1 MASLSPQPAQRGSVS
16 VGRSPWR
23 VMMVAIILVY
33 GVFLLVARDGQTM
46 GVALRG
52 SSSITTST
60 STSTAVVHEERR
72 QSTEEEEEEPVVE
85 EWDPV
90 PESPRTSYGNTPRE
104 PVKGG
109 VEIYPIQVHREERRQ
124 PSRRARKATIP
135 LVPEV
140 MEIEGVPTAWKMPK
154 EYAEGGGEAMKGLY
168 VMFHGCNHGHMD
180 WFDLPEE
187 RAIVSYLVNAGY
199 AVVAP
204 ASKNRVSGCW
214 KYNSE
219 DGDVS
224 LVRAMLWRWYRDW
237 SIPPN
242 TPLFL
247 FGASSGG
254 NMATM
259 MASKGGFQLC
269 EKRTTYVQVSGVMSQ
284 VSWGAPPSSYGAG
297 TPPIAFMP
305 MPKGEEVD
313 QGETDAKNVP
323 QVFGNSR
330 KIPPQISSIAHSV
343 RRSGGKPRMLLLPL
357 GELAVYRAFFSDRVF
372 EVGVCQCS
380 GERRCFLV
388 QDPRMSPLA
397 LDTLVTAYEES
408 LARTTSS
415 SSGAAI
421 AVNDTSLAADSGAPQ
436 LSTRLEGGGAPLPS
450 AQQQGGGFQNDP
462 RFLGAASEETPLMT
476 TAHATEVFRVRGR
489 DVIECPQAKEGGG
502 GVRCVGGW
510 VRFRRGLRIT
520 LGKVAVGFLRRKL
533 PTGAMEITVDRRGAQ
548 TTSWSSPYD
557 GGGMGFIVMGN
568 PLADLLFQLY
578 ALAAEKV
585 LPLDYVNA
593 A

>member
-1 MASLSPQPAQRGSVS
+1 MTSLSPQPTHRGSVS
-16 VGRSPWR
+16 VARSPWR
-23 VMMVAIILVY
+23 AMVLAAILLY
-33 GVFLLVARDGQTM
+33 GMFLLVSRDGQTM

-52 SSSITTST
+52 SSTITGST

-72 QSTEEEEEEPVVE
+72 ETTEGEEPVVE

-90 PESPRTSYGNTPRE
+90 PENPRISYGDTPRE

-109 VEIYPIQVHREERRQ
+109 VEIYPIQQ
-124 PSRRARKATIP
+124 PSRRARKTTVP

-154 EYAEGGGEAMKGLY
+154 EYGEGGGEAMKGLY

-180 WFDLPEE
+180 WFNLPEE
-187 RAIVSYLVNAGY
+187 RAIVNYLVNKGY

-214 KYNSE
+214 QHNSE
-219 DGDVS
+219 DGDVN

-284 VSWGAPPSSYGAG
+284 VSWGVPPSSYGSG

-305 MPKGEEVD
+305 MPKGKEVD
-313 QGETDAKNVP
+313 HGEADAAKNVP

-330 KIPPQISSIAHSV
+330 KIPPQISSIAHYV

-357 GELAVYRAFFSDRVF
+357 GELAVYRGFFSDRVF
-372 EVGVCQCS
+372 EVSPTQSEKLHAALVAARALDCS
-380 GERRCFLV
+380 SGRIVAGERQCFLAE
-388 QDPRMSPLA
+388 DPRMSPLA
-397 LDTLVTAYEES
+397 LDTLVASYEDS
-408 LARTTSS
+408 LGRSTTSA
-415 SSGAAI
+415 SGAAT
-421 AVNDTSLAADSGAPQ
+421 AVTGKSVAAADGAPQ
-436 LSTRLEGGGAPLPS
+436 LSTRLEEEGGAPLPS
-450 AQQQGGGFQNDP
+450 AQQGEGVQNEP
-462 RFLGAASEETPLMT
+462 RFLGAAVEETPFMT
-476 TAHATEVFRVRGR
+476 TALATEVFR
-489 DVIECPQAKEGGG
+489 
-502 GVRCVGGW
+502 
-510 VRFRRGLRIT
+510 
-520 LGKVAVGFLRRKL
+520 
-533 PTGAMEITVDRRGAQ
+533 
-548 TTSWSSPYD
+548 
-557 GGGMGFIVMGN
+557 
-568 PLADLLFQLY
+568 
-578 ALAAEKV
+578 
-585 LPLDYVNA
+585 
-593 A
+593 

>member
-1 MASLSPQPAQRGSVS
+1 MTSLSPQPAQRGSVS
-16 VGRSPWR
+16 AARSPWR
-23 VMMVAIILVY
+23 AMVVAVILVY

-90 PESPRTSYGNTPRE
+90 PESPRISYGDTPRE

-109 VEIYPIQVHREERRQ
+109 VEIYPIQQ
-124 PSRRARKATIP
+124 PSRRARKTTIP

-140 MEIEGVPTAWKMPK
+140 MEIEGVPTAWRMPK
-154 EYAEGGGEAMKGLY
+154 EYVEGGGEAMKGLY

-187 RAIVSYLVNAGY
+187 RTIVSYLVNSGY

-214 KYNSE
+214 QHNSE
-219 DGDVS
+219 DGDVN

-284 VSWGAPPSSYGAG
+284 VSWGVPPSSYGSG

-305 MPKGEEVD
+305 MPKGKEVD
-313 QGETDAKNVP
+313 QGEADAKNVP

-330 KIPPQISSIAHSV
+330 KIPPQISSIAHYV

-372 EVGVCQCS
+372 EVSPTQSEKLHAALVASSMLDCS
-380 GERRCFLV
+380 TGRIVAGEKQCFLV

-397 LDTLVTAYEES
+397 LDTLVAAYEES
-408 LARTTSS
+408 LARSTTSA
-415 SSGAAI
+415 SGAAI

-436 LSTRLEGGGAPLPS
+436 LSTRLQGGGAPLPS
-450 AQQQGGGFQNDP
+450 AQQQGGGVQNDP
-462 RFLGAASEETPLMT
+462 RFLGAASEETPFMT
-476 TAHATEVFRVRGR
+476 TAHATEVFR
-489 DVIECPQAKEGGG
+489 E
-502 GVRCVGGW
+502 
-510 VRFRRGLRIT
+510 L
-520 LGKVAVGFLRRKL
+520 LNVAW
-533 PTGAMEITVDRRGAQ
+533 GAHELSADFV
-548 TTSWSSPYD
+548 
-557 GGGMGFIVMGN
+557 
-568 PLADLLFQLY
+568 PLW
-578 ALAAEKV
+578 EKW
-585 LPLDYVNA
+585 LWDSCGENCRPGPWR
-593 A
+593 

>member
-1 MASLSPQPAQRGSVS
+1 MTSLSPQPAQRGSVS
-16 VGRSPWR
+16 VARSPWR
-23 VMMVAIILVY
+23 VVVVVVILVY
-33 GVFLLVARDGQTM
+33 GVFLLVGRDGQTM

-60 STSTAVVHEERR
+60 ITSTAVVHEERR

-85 EWDPV
+85 QWDPV
-90 PESPRTSYGNTPRE
+90 PESPRISYGDTPRE

-109 VEIYPIQVHREERRQ
+109 VEIYPIQQ
-124 PSRRARKATIP
+124 PSRRARKTTIP

-204 ASKNRVSGCW
+204 ASKNRVTGCW
-214 KYNSE
+214 QYNSE
-219 DGDVS
+219 DGDVN

-269 EKRTTYVQVSGVMSQ
+269 EKRTTYVQVSGVLSQ
-284 VSWGAPPSSYGAG
+284 VSWGVPPSSYGSG

-305 MPKGEEVD
+305 MPKGKEVD
-313 QGETDAKNVP
+313 QEETDAKNVP

-330 KIPPQISSIAHSV
+330 KIPPQISNIAHNV

-372 EVGVCQCS
+372 EVSPTQSEKLHAALVASSMLDCS
-380 GERRCFLV
+380 MGRLVAGERQCFLF

-408 LARTTSS
+408 LAHTTTSA
-415 SSGAAI
+415 SGAAI
-421 AVNDTSLAADSGAPQ
+421 AVNDTSLAAASGAPQ
-436 LSTRLEGGGAPLPS
+436 LSTRLQEGGAPLPS
-450 AQQQGGGFQNDP
+450 AQQQGVGVQNDP
-462 RFLGAASEETPLMT
+462 RFLGALSEETPFMT
-476 TAHATEVFRVRGR
+476 TAHATEVFR
-489 DVIECPQAKEGGG
+489 
-502 GVRCVGGW
+502 
-510 VRFRRGLRIT
+510 
-520 LGKVAVGFLRRKL
+520 
-533 PTGAMEITVDRRGAQ
+533 
-548 TTSWSSPYD
+548 
-557 GGGMGFIVMGN
+557 
-568 PLADLLFQLY
+568 
-578 ALAAEKV
+578 
-585 LPLDYVNA
+585 
-593 A
+593 